1 MWRLKADL
9 LFLAFSSSLWCRVE
23 QYVCVLNSSYFEGIS
38 GQTIHSGKCVKML
51 QWKFFCFYLLDLFFA
66 FWTKSGLWC
75 SSASTTHKTASFF
88 PPSFIFPAWDGCVL
102 PVSADAPSLCLLLP
116 LHQGMQLCACAHPA
130 FTNTD
135 GGTSCWHFLNVQQ
148 SRTTKKMCEYGLV
161 LFKRNHRAAMLK
173 GRKLKSYTLQNIH
186 IYVWQLN
193 INNSPVLFS
202 IILPLLKWAERTIL
216 CISISIF
223 MGTWTEC
230 NKSFPSAVLTE
241 SKCFS
246 M

>member
-1 MWRLKADL
+1 MWFPVQSRRHSAITRASELWNLRSEATELASRLVWCCFWDAVLKIFLFSFILNLWLSFKPMFFFMWRLKADL

-23 QYVCVLNSSYFEGIS
+23 QYVYMCVLNSSYFEGIS

-51 QWKFFCFYLLDLFFA
+51 QWKFFCFYLYDLFFA

-148 SRTTKKMCEYGLV
+148 SRTTKKDV
-161 LFKRNHRAAMLK
+161 R
-173 GRKLKSYTLQNIH
+173 
-186 IYVWQLN
+186 VW
-193 INNSPVLFS
+193 ISS
-202 IILPLLKWAERTIL
+202 IQQKP
-216 CISISIF
+216 
-223 MGTWTEC
+223 
-230 NKSFPSAVLTE
+230 
-241 SKCFS
+241 
-246 M
+246 